1 MLAKWKEPQRTKRTI
16 LILFFQEW
24 MGLTMGRRKKGRK
37 KINRNGTCIGVCIS
51 FSLERYTERA
61 WTIWPM
67 CLVCFCFSHS
77 KTYVIVACI
86 RATFVNDEFHLLF
99 DLVNSSVKVTK
110 QRRQNP
116 IREKKK
122 KRIRSYLPFKTKANS
137 HSHTNGKSW
146 KMLKHEKD
154 CLRAMRAKWN
164 EKFDRRMNSWKKNYN
179 GQIPVQTDIV
189 RITATPCTKG
199 EKMESR

>member
-1 MLAKWKEPQRTKRTI
+1 MHWRVY
-16 LILFFQEW
+16 LFFPW
-24 MGLTMGRRKKGRK
+24 TLHWKSLNYLTHVSGVFLFLSFQNVCYCCVYPCHICKRR
-37 KINRNGTCIGVCIS
+37 IS
-51 FSLERYTERA
+51 FA
-61 WTIWPM
+61 IWSRQFK
-67 CLVCFCFSHS
+67 CQNN
-77 KTYVIVACI
+77 KT
-86 RATFVNDEFHLLF
+86 
-99 DLVNSSVKVTK
+99 KKTK
-110 QRRQNP
+110 SNP
-116 IREKKK
+116 RKKK

-154 CLRAMRAKWN
+154 CLRAMRTKWN